1 MTPEERKE
9 YNRQY
14 KLKNKDKM
22 KEYNKEYKLQNKDKL
37 LEYKKEYKLQN
48 KDKLSEYQ
56 KEYNKEYR
64 KTDICK
70 KSNRISQWKKNGL
83 ISDNYEKVYE
93 KYLNCKNCEE
103 CNIELTINR
112 INTATTKCMDHDHTT
127 GLFRNILC
135 IRCNNR
141 RG

>member
-14 KLKNKDKM
+14 NLKNKEKIKEYYRQYNLKNLKNKEKI
-22 KEYNKEYKLQNKDKL
+22 KEYNKEYFLKNKDKVL
-37 LEYKKEYKLQN
+37 KN
-48 KDKLSEYQ
+48 Q
-56 KEYNKEYR
+56 KEYQ

-70 KSNRISQWKKNGL
+70 KIQRISSWKYQGL
-83 ISDNYEKVYE
+83 ISDNYDEIYE

-103 CNIELTINR
+103 CNIELTIDR
-112 INTATTKCMDHDHTT
+112 FTTATTKCMDHDHTT

-135 IRCNNR
+135 ISCNNTR
-141 RG
+141 K